1 MKIVFFEASKAEQD
15 IFLKSFNETGVSF
28 YEEKLNEDN
37 TEKAKN
43 AEIISVFVNSK
54 ISKKVIDQI
63 PDLKF
68 ITTRSTGFDHID
80 IEYAR
85 TKGISVSNV
94 PAYGSQTVAEFT
106 FGLLLTLSRRIY
118 WGYHQLREGNNFDL
132 SQLEGFDLEGKIL
145 GVIGT
150 GKIGQNVIRIAK
162 GFRMKVIATNPNPK
176 PELALEL
183 GFEYV
188 SLDDLLS
195 QSDIITIHVPYMPA
209 THHLIN
215 SANLAK
221 IKRGAIL
228 INTARGEIVETEAL
242 LSALNDG
249 RIKGAALDVLEGERD
264 LKEERLI
271 TMGSDPKIGHMENM
285 RKIVEDHVLI
295 NLPNVIVTPHM
306 AFFTKEAVGRII
318 ETTVENIKGFIS
330 GTAQNIV
337 Q

>member
-1 MKIVFFEASKAEQD
+1 
-15 IFLKSFNETGVSF
+15 
-28 YEEKLNEDN
+28 
-37 TEKAKN
+37 
-43 AEIISVFVNSK
+43 
-54 ISKKVIDQI
+54 
-63 PDLKF
+63 
-68 ITTRSTGFDHID
+68 
-80 IEYAR
+80 
-85 TKGISVSNV
+85 
-94 PAYGSQTVAEFT
+94 
-106 FGLLLTLSRRIY
+106 
-118 WGYHQLREGNNFDL
+118 
-132 SQLEGFDLEGKIL
+132 
-145 GVIGT
+145 
-150 GKIGQNVIRIAK
+150 
-162 GFRMKVIATNPNPK
+162 MKVIATNANPK
-176 PELALEL
+176 QELALEL

-188 SLDDLLS
+188 SLDDLLN